1 MNNRDA
7 LKGEEEV
14 FRGSADLMSI
24 AAAKVVEV
32 RNLLEDEVDECNDDG
47 DAERVGV
54 HADNGDNVGPV
65 LVVARQTTV
74 RVDVLRAVSATAQPT
89 EESEHCREQIDND
102 DGTDELER
110 RKGEACLNT
119 GDKDEPVLG
128 QCDFQEQDTLGVTKV
143 LNDTTTSQEQSAS
156 KDPGTSGK

>member
-1 MNNRDA
+1 MNDRDA

-14 FRGSADLMSI
+14 FRGSADLVSI

-32 RNLLEDEVDECNDDG
+32 RNLLEDEVDEGDDDR

-65 LVVARQTTV
+65 PVVARQTAV
-74 RVDVLRAVSATAQPT
+74 RVDVLRAISAAAQPT
-89 EESEHCREQIDND
+89 EESEHCREQIDNH

-119 GDKDEPVLG
+119 GDKDEPVLS
-128 QCDFQEQDTLGVTKV
+128 QCDCDQRKMRDFGLVQPQRIKRF
-143 LNDTTTSQEQSAS
+143 
-156 KDPGTSGK
+156 